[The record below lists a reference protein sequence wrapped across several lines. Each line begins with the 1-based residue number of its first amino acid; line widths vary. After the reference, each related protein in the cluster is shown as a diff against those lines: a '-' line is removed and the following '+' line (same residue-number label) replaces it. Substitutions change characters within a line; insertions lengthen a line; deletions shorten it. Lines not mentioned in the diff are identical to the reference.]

1 MNINES
7 ENLLYRDTKHTLTRN
22 IYLHFCD
29 DFEGLHEPHLYM
41 VSNAIEN
48 AILETSKEYYMQRE
62 NVYPFVI
69 FSDSEGKRFI
79 VSFIFDKKNSKL
91 VRLIIDRLFKAEITL
106 NGFVGA
112 IYDWDEHRQR
122 DINVKGRNMARFYTV
137 HKDLINNFN
146 WIDLMCYAPFF
157 HKEDVQKRIIKEQRK
172 AFKKMLFLKNHLLNL
187 IRH

>member
-1 MNINES
+1 
-7 ENLLYRDTKHTLTRN
+7 
-22 IYLHFCD
+22 
-29 DFEGLHEPHLYM
+29 M

-48 AILETSKEYYMQRE
+48 AILKTSKEYYMQRE

-157 HKEDVQKRIIKEQRK
+157 HKEDVQKRIIKEPRK
-172 AFKKMLFLKNHLLNL
+172 AFKKNVVFEKPSVEFNQTLDEIRQSVKQHEERLISALK
-187 IRH
+187 II